1 MYLKRVLST
10 RFRELGKRQVLNSKM
25 SNRFDE
31 DGELDGFSAEVEHR
45 ELTIAI
51 DLEDYANDDYYDDE
65 GEFNRITMRNE
76 KILTSFKK

>member
-1 MYLKRVLST
+1 MDY
-10 RFRELGKRQVLNSKM
+10 
-25 SNRFDE
+25 
-31 DGELDGFSAEVEHR
+31 R

-65 GEFNRITMRNE
+65 GEFNRIMMPNE